1 MLRPADR
8 LKTLKNPSLGFNPD
22 MNDNSSRNNDPP
34 GLSTLQGQIERVT
47 FYNDETDFT
56 IARLK
61 VPGYRELVTVVG
73 TLMAPTPGQVVRAT
87 GEWINHPKFGEQFKI
102 LRYTTLVPATVAGIE
117 KYLGSGLIKGIG
129 PVMAKRLVKKF
140 EKDTLKIIEED
151 SDKLLEVEGIG
162 AKRVKMISKAWAD
175 QKEIREVMLFLQSH
189 GVSSTFAAKIFKQY
203 AQRSIDVVKENPY
216 RLAED
221 IFGIGFITADR
232 IAENL
237 GVEKDSPLRGEA
249 GVIYALN
256 QLADEGHVYY
266 PHEALVDRSREM
278 LQVDSEV
285 ALSGLRSLVDK
296 KKAVIEYFHEGE
308 DNPPGDNTAV
318 YLAAFHACEKGIAY
332 ALKKLMS
339 APSKRRKIDP
349 GKAVE

>member
-1 MLRPADR
+1 MKDKSPSINGDQSRP
-8 LKTLKNPSLGFNPD
+8 
-22 MNDNSSRNNDPP
+22 
-34 GLSTLQGQIERVT
+34 STVQGQIERVT
-47 FYNDETDFT
+47 FHNDETDFT

-102 LRYTTLVPATVAGIE
+102 VRYMTLVPATVAGIE

-129 PVMAKRLVKKF
+129 PVMAKRLVKEF
-140 EKDTLKIIEED
+140 EEDTLKVIEED
-151 SDKLLEVEGIG
+151 SGKLLEVEGIG
-162 AKRVKMISKAWAD
+162 AKRVNMISKAWAD
-175 QKEIREVMLFLQSH
+175 QKEIREVMVFLQSQ

-203 AQRSIDVVKENPY
+203 GQRSIDVVKENPY

-221 IFGIGFITADR
+221 IFGIGFITADH

-237 GVEKDSPLRGEA
+237 GIAKDSSVRAAA
-249 GVIYALN
+249 GVIYTLN

-278 LQVDSEV
+278 LQVDRDV
-285 ALSGLRSLVDK
+285 ALGGLQSLVAQN
-296 KKAVIEYFHEGE
+296 KAVLEYFHEGRRQ
-308 DNPPGDNTAV
+308 
-318 YLAAFHACEKGIAY
+318 
-332 ALKKLMS
+332 
-339 APSKRRKIDP
+339 PSR
-349 GKAVE
+349 